1 MSAQTA
7 TPRPAPTSPALT
19 ARLGITSRTALTGAM
34 AGGVLA
40 GGVLVGLGTLDGRV
54 SGHALLLTSTAL
66 FLMGAAAGFLVGAF
80 LGLLGREP
88 GVTLAEG
95 ARRVAVAALYAI
107 LGLSVSWLVAIWVA
121 MSAVAGYLG
130 RPVTTALVAVAWIA
144 AVVIVDR
151 AARNAGRSLRNA
163 FRRWRDA
170 DLRIPTLRPV
180 SHG

>member
-1 MSAQTA
+1 MSTQTTTTNA
-7 TPRPAPTSPALT
+7 STSRVLSG
-19 ARLGITSRTALTGAM
+19 RLGLTSRTALTAAM

-40 GGVLVGLGTLDGRV
+40 GGVVVGLGTLDGRV

-66 FLMGAAAGFLVGAF
+66 FLMGAAAGFVVGTI
-80 LGLLGREP
+80 LGLIGREP
-88 GVTLAEG
+88 GVSLGDG
-95 ARRVAVAALYAI
+95 ARRVVTAALYAV

-130 RPVTTALVAVAWIA
+130 RPTATVLVAIAWIA

-151 AARNAGRSLRNA
+151 AARNAGRALKNA
-163 FRRWRDA
+163 YRRWRDA
-170 DLRIPTLRPV
+170 DFGLPRLRPA